1 MSRLYN
7 ILNQLVGSKE
17 TLATGATLIRS
28 GKNRKLILNGYTK
41 TSTNLTIPPADAPSK
56 DTSAAGLRTDSNG
69 RSTALGRVTV
79 YASQT
84 TVAMYYAG
92 SYNASSS
99 GLTSL
104 ASGDKIYAVLE
115 WAI

>member
-1 MSRLYN
+1 MSRLGN
-7 ILNQLVGSKE
+7 ILNELVGSRT

-41 TSTNLTIPPADAPSK
+41 TASNLTIPSADAPSV
-56 DTSAAGLRTDSNG
+56 DTSVAGLRTDSNG
-69 RSTALGRVTV
+69 RSTALARATI

-84 TVAMYYAG
+84 NVAMYYAG

-99 GLTSL
+99 GLSSL
-104 ASGDKIYAVLE
+104 ANGDKIFAVLE